1 MKILHITNEFSKKN
15 YSISSLIEY
24 ITKLFD
30 KSERYQV
37 KIISSN
43 IDENLF
49 EKSRVQNF
57 KLTSWIDFIFRASNL
72 KKEFNNNDIIHVHG
86 IWAPIQLFSIIY
98 GSIFH
103 EKKIVIHPHGMLL
116 DEALKSA
123 GSLKYIFKR
132 ITLHILKYLINYKI
146 SFISITNQETDAIKK
161 FFIKN
166 QITKIPNP
174 IPFDLSEQSSNQKK
188 KQIIY
193 FGRIHPHKNL
203 EMLINS
209 FIKANLGND
218 WTLKIYGI
226 KDDENYRNKI
236 LKLANKSKNIK
247 IYDPVFGEERQKIMS
262 TSWANILI
270 SKSEVLSLSILE
282 SSYYGLPTITSE
294 KIELSELNQTAI
306 PTKLTK
312 HEISKKI
319 KEISNWSLDK
329 RLKKNDLI
337 TKNFR
342 DLYSKYNSE
351 DTYKHFYS
359 SKHIPILNK
368 QNVQKTNIEKTFI
381 DKINLNFLVISGVYT
396 FNLMFASLFVII
408 LVLFKKFSIAGEVG
422 LASSFWL
429 SLTQIFSSNMRSIA
443 IAENDERISKDTL
456 IYRFIFSGIL
466 FIIAYLIFNHF
477 ISSLSSNLLISLS
490 LLILFQW
497 MFEMKLVRFEIK
509 NNTKFFYFIFCV
521 NLLFLVTMVSII
533 KIYGIDLSQFVIYI
547 YIGFL
552 TLFIIGDLIFPK
564 NFINIISTIKTNIT
578 TIAFASSLSII
589 SSSFIWRLL
598 IFTFFERSIAGIF
611 YACFSIG
618 SFPGTLFNSVI
629 GPTFI
634 KKKIEFNK
642 YLIDFSKLFFV
653 LIAILFIYSSYQIY
667 LLYNSNSFN
676 FLSSH
681 FFMFV
686 TTISLMGS
694 YFMSFAMFKRHK
706 LIQEGISEREGLFLT
721 DIIYGLSITL
731 FVPIL
736 YFTGGIFATSFA
748 FFVASAFAFMIYS
761 RA

>member
-24 ITKLFD
+24 ISKLFD
-30 KSERYQV
+30 KSESYKV
-37 KIISSN
+37 KIVSSK
-43 IDENLF
+43 IDETLF

-57 KLTSWIDFIFRASNL
+57 KLNSWIDFIFRANNL
-72 KKEFNNNDIIHVHG
+72 KKEFNKNDVIHVHG

-98 GSIFH
+98 GSLFH

-123 GSLKYIFKR
+123 GSLKYFFKL
-132 ITLHILKYLINYKI
+132 ITLYTLKYLINYNI

-166 QITKIPNP
+166 KIFKIPNP
-174 IPFDLSEQSSNQKK
+174 IPFNLSEQINNQKK

-203 EMLINS
+203 EILINS
-209 FIKANLGND
+209 FIKANLGNE

-226 KDDENYRNKI
+226 KDDENYRQKI
-236 LKLANKSKNIK
+236 LNLANNYKNIK

-262 TSWANILI
+262 DSWVNILI

-306 PTKLTK
+306 QTKLTK
-312 HEISKKI
+312 DEISKKI

-329 RLKKNDLI
+329 RLKKNDQI
-337 TKNFR
+337 IKNFR
-342 DLYSKYNSE
+342 NLYSKYNSKE
-351 DTYKHFYS
+351 TYKNFYS
-359 SKHIPILNK
+359 SMQIPILSK
-368 QNVQKTNIEKTFI
+368 QNEQKLNIEKNFI
-381 DKINLNFLVISGVYT
+381 DKINLNFLIISGVYT

-408 LVLFKKFSIAGEVG
+408 LVLFKKFSVAGEVG

-443 IAENDERISKDTL
+443 IAENDEKIAKDTL

-466 FIIAYLIFNHF
+466 FFTAYFAFNHF
-477 ISSLSSNLLISLS
+477 LSSMKSSLLISLS

-497 MFEMKLVRFEIK
+497 IFEMKLVRFEIK
-509 NNTKFFYFIFCV
+509 NNTKFFYFIFFI
-521 NLLFLVTMVSII
+521 NLMFLLTMILII
-533 KIYGIDLSQFVIYI
+533 NVYGIDWSQFVIYF

-552 TLFIIGDLIFPK
+552 TIFIISDLVSPK
-564 NFINIISTIKTNIT
+564 NFISIISTIKKNIT

-629 GPTFI
+629 GPTFV
-634 KKKIEFNK
+634 KKKIELNK
-642 YLIDFSKLFFV
+642 YLIDISKLFFV

-667 LLYNSNSFN
+667 VLYNSNSFN
-676 FLSSH
+676 FLSSN

-694 YFMSFAMFKRHK
+694 YFMSFAMFRRHK

-721 DIIYGLSITL
+721 DIVYGLSITL